1 MQFPVDV
8 IRVKKVPH
16 PLRLPRCFESVEPFA
31 AAFRARPVAGRKRD
45 RLVEKKQL
53 CVASRRH
60 DASVASFEFQKTR
73 DPAPAR
79 ILANDLTLL
88 IVERPT
94 TVAHEG
100 SPRLQGEN
108 LATGCYT
115 VL

>member
-16 PLRLPRCFESVEPFA
+16 PLRLPRCFESVEPFPA
-31 AAFRARPVAGRKRD
+31 TFRARPVAGRKRN

-53 CVASRRH
+53 GVASRRH
-60 DASVASFEFQKTR
+60 DDAVTFLELQKTC
-73 DPAPAR
+73 DPASACV
-79 ILANDLTLL
+79 LANDLTLL

-94 TVAHEG
+94 AVAHEG

-115 VL
+115 VS